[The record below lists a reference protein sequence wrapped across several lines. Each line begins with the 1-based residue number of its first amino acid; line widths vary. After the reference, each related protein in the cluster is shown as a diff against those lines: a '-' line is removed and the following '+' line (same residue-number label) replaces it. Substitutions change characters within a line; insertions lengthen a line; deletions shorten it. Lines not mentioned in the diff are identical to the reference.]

1 MKQLDFALSA
11 AGRGAVNA
19 IRKQPQLLLA
29 MAPAAAGLLI
39 LAWAAAAIARAPWT
53 PADGERLVLW
63 LAMGT
68 VAAMSP
74 MPIPWRAAR
83 LSWTAAVDLGTLLV
97 FGPAVACWCAVVAR
111 LVGIAATPWAR
122 RSDQLAKLGPAV
134 CALGAAGL
142 VY

>member
-29 MAPAAAGLLI
+29 MAPAAGGLLI

-63 LAMGT
+63 LGMGT
-68 VAAMSP
+68 AAAMSP
-74 MPIPWRAAR
+74 LPIPWRAGR
-83 LSWTAAVDLGTLLV
+83 RMWTAAEDLGPLPVLR
-97 FGPAVACWCAVVAR
+97 P
-111 LVGIAATPWAR
+111 
-122 RSDQLAKLGPAV
+122 S
-134 CALGAAGL
+134 
-142 VY
+142 